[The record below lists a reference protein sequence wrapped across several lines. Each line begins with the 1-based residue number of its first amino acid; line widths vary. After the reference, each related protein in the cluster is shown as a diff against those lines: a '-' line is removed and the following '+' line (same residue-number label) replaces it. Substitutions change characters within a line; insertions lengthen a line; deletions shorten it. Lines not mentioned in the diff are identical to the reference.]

1 MEPAV
6 MPTSESQ
13 KVDKSLSRWQQKLLP
28 FMAGSLIVLGFVF
41 FAATL
46 WHYKDLQQYFQP
58 PALDLREELHRLDAA
73 PAPLSS
79 PEYKDW
85 YARALLEE
93 MALQRRYQQN
103 SVGMQTRIWTRLMGF
118 LTGMVLVFSGC
129 IFILGKLREDVQV
142 SGDIQGAKWALV
154 TSSPG
159 IVLALAGT
167 ALIALAIYVPTTVE
181 STDSLVYL
189 PVQAKVQGL
198 PAAVPEPQPMEPPTP
213 NKAAGEEAP
222 LPPDVEAL
230 MQQEAARSKPA
241 PKDKDK

>member
-1 MEPAV
+1 MEIPVIAAA
-6 MPTSESQ
+6 EA
-13 KVDKSLSRWQQKLLP
+13 KKADKALSRWQQKLLP
-28 FMAGSLIVLGFVF
+28 FMAGSLVVLGFVF
-41 FAATL
+41 FVATL
-46 WHYKDLQQYFQP
+46 WHYNALQRYFQP
-58 PALDLREELHRLDAA
+58 PSLDLKVELQRLDAA
-73 PAPLSS
+73 TPPVS

-129 IFILGKLREDVQV
+129 IFILGKLKEDTQV

-181 STDSLVYL
+181 SSDSLVYL
-189 PVQAKVQGL
+189 PVQARIGEAPSAAPPPMAPPGTKTGNAGL
-198 PAAVPEPQPMEPPTP
+198 P
-213 NKAAGEEAP
+213 G
-222 LPPDVEAL
+222 DVEAL
-230 MQQEAARSKPA
+230 LRAEAAKAAANRKTNVEEKA
-241 PKDKDK
+241 R